1 MEGIE
6 GSNLTRSQGWLG
18 WPLLTMILT
27 MIGAFTLKKP
37 IVHND
42 FDNDDYGWEWW
53 HCQWHSV
60 RQSLHSYLKDI
71 TTLCGHWT
79 MNLKILSTFTR
90 ERYHYTNVDTHHS
103 SVYSVEIESLH

>member
-6 GSNLTRSQGWLG
+6 GSNLTRSRGWLG
-18 WPLLTMILT
+18 WPPLTMILT

-71 TTLCGHWT
+71 ITLNCGSWT
-79 MNLKILSTFTR
+79 MNLMTLSTFTH
-90 ERYHYTNVDTHHS
+90 ERHHHTIVDAG
-103 SVYSVEIESLH
+103 L

>member
-6 GSNLTRSQGWLG
+6 GSNLTRSRGWLG
-18 WPLLTMILT
+18 WPPLTMILT

-71 TTLCGHWT
+71 TTLLWT
-79 MNLKILSTFTR
+79 LDYEFDDLEYIVHVKDIITLLWT
-90 ERYHYTNVDTHHS
+90 VDAS
-103 SVYSVEIESLH
+103 MLPSF